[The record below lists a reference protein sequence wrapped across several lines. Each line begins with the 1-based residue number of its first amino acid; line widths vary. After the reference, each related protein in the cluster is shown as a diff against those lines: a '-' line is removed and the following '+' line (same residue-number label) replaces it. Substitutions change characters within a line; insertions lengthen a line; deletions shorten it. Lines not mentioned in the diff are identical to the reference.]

1 MAKKKEYNGIWF
13 EEYADFLVP
22 SQIKYKNDDS
32 TISSV
37 GMLTLTTTKTK
48 SDLSNTNGLIE
59 FSATLASNLETN
71 AHYTIYFV
79 IDFTNKKNI
88 GIC

>member
-1 MAKKKEYNGIWF
+1 
-13 EEYADFLVP
+13 
-22 SQIKYKNDDS
+22 
-32 TISSV
+32 
-37 GMLTLTTTKTK
+37 MLTLTTTKTK